1 MYGTAK
7 IGDHWYHGGY
17 SYSLVENK
25 IYSLNYG
32 MSWFRTSSMTI
43 LGAHDDEFDNILG
56 AHDDEF
62 DNIIII
68 TLFFG
73 GIK

>member
-1 MYGTAK
+1 
-7 IGDHWYHGGY
+7 
-17 SYSLVENK
+17 
-25 IYSLNYG
+25 

-43 LGAHDDEFDNILG
+43 LGAHDGEFDNILG

-68 TLFFG
+68 TLFLG

>member
-1 MYGTAK
+1 MF
-7 IGDHWYHGGY
+7 
-17 SYSLVENK
+17 
-25 IYSLNYG
+25 
-32 MSWFRTSSMTI
+32 WFRTSSMTI
-43 LGAHDDEFDNILG
+43 LGAHDDKFDNILGAHDGEFDNILA

>member
-1 MYGTAK
+1 
-7 IGDHWYHGGY
+7 
-17 SYSLVENK
+17 
-25 IYSLNYG
+25 

-43 LGAHDDEFDNILG
+43 LSAHDDEFDNILGPHDGEFDNILG

-68 TLFFG
+68 TLFLG